1 MKVGFR
7 NNTAGVLSREL
18 AAPPD
23 GAVLHMS
30 AAQGGY
36 FVPPDGR
43 DYVVATL
50 GDPQTPAAFEIVH
63 LSAPEFLSGSDE
75 YAFQVERS
83 QEATAR
89 FAPWPAGTPIQ
100 ALLTAGALHAIQD
113 GVAAGGGDSGGGGG
127 GFTGDSLGSLRAGTA
142 ATDSNLRLGTISP
155 HIALVPTFK
164 SLNDARE
171 FEPGMLV
178 GNGTVFKVGSIFYK
192 ALTQGFLG
200 QSPPDSSPQMSG
212 NVNCVQLRLGAQYKL
227 QDGSVTIGTDISP
240 AGPGSV
246 VIGSSV
252 TTSEVANGVVAIG
265 RDLSCAGAASVAIG
279 KETRGDGD
287 YAIALGGYAE
297 ALADGAIAV
306 GTQVNVPYAWTVCGL
321 PVPRDAWASF
331 GTPIKVWDG
340 TAAPD
345 ATVTLTH
352 TDIGQPRAWQPQSLV
367 REGDVVV
374 PTAGG
379 PYAYAAKL
387 LFVPEISDNTAM
399 TGQTEPIFQN
409 YVATENDA
417 IWWHPFFAGLAQTH
431 VYELYAHQQFYVTE
445 IGFLCTEVGAI
456 TAGAKL
462 SFGTVDNPTAVLND
476 VALPGPYGPNRM
488 LRLPIPEPV
497 GLTGAL
503 AITLTQL
510 AAGGHC
516 QGRFYLRGTVVRTR
530 G

>member
-1 MKVGFR
+1 MVQKIGFR
-7 NNTAGVLSREL
+7 NNTAGVLSQEL

-23 GAVLHMS
+23 GSVLHMS
-30 AAQGGY
+30 AAQGGH
-36 FVPPDGR
+36 FLPPEGR

-63 LSAPEFLSGSDE
+63 LSAPQYLGGSDE
-75 YAFQVERS
+75 YAFQVERN

-89 FAPWPAGTPIQ
+89 VAPWPAGTPIQ
-100 ALLTAGALHAIQD
+100 ALLTAGGLHALQE
-113 GVAAGGGDSGGGGG
+113 GAGGGGG
-127 GFTGDSLGSLRAGTA
+127 WVDDSLGSLRAGTA
-142 ATDSNLRLGTISP
+142 ATDPSLRLGTDTP
-155 HIALVPTFK
+155 HIAWVPTFK
-164 SLNDARE
+164 ALNGARE

-178 GNGTVFKVGSIFYK
+178 GNGAVFKVGDHYYK
-192 ALTQGFLG
+192 ALNQGILG

-212 NVNCVQLRLGAQYKL
+212 NVNCVQLRMGPQYKL

-240 AGPGSV
+240 AGAGSV

-252 TTSEVANGVVAIG
+252 STCEVADGVVAIG
-265 RDLSCAGAASVAIG
+265 RDLSCAGMASLAIG
-279 KETRGDGD
+279 EETRGDGD

-297 ALADGAIAV
+297 ALAEGAIAI
-306 GTQVNVPYAWTVCGL
+306 GTKVDVPYAWTICGL

-331 GTPIKVWDG
+331 GTPVKVWDG
-340 TAAPD
+340 TAAPE

-374 PTAGG
+374 PAAGG

-387 LFVPEISDNTAM
+387 LFVPQISDNTAT
-399 TGQTEPIFQN
+399 TGQTEPIFQD
-409 YVATENDA
+409 YVASENNA
-417 IWWHPFFAGLAQTH
+417 IWWHPFFAGLAQKH
-431 VYELYAHQQFYVTE
+431 LFELYEHQLFYVTE
-445 IGFLCTEVGAI
+445 IGFLCTEVGAV
-456 TAGAKL
+456 TTGARL
-462 SFGTVDNPTAVLND
+462 SFGTVDNPAAVLND
-476 VALPGPYGPNRM
+476 VELPGPYGPYRM
-488 LRLPIPEPV
+488 LRLPIAQPV

>member
-1 MKVGFR
+1 MAQKIGFR
-7 NNTAGVLSREL
+7 NNTAGVLSQEL

-23 GAVLHMS
+23 GSVLHMS
-30 AAQGGY
+30 AEQGGH
-36 FVPPDGR
+36 FLPPDGR

-50 GDPQTPAAFEIVH
+50 GDPQTQAAFEIVH
-63 LSAPEFLSGSDE
+63 LSAPQYLGGSDE
-75 YAFQVERS
+75 YAFQVERN

-89 FAPWPAGTPIQ
+89 VAPWPAGTPIQ
-100 ALLTAGALHAIQD
+100 ALLTAGGLHALQE
-113 GVAAGGGDSGGGGG
+113 GAGGGGG
-127 GFTGDSLGSLRAGTA
+127 WVGDSLGSLRAGTA
-142 ATDSNLRLGTISP
+142 ATDPSLRLGMDSP
-155 HIALVPTFK
+155 HLAWVPTFK
-164 SLNDARE
+164 ALNGARE

-178 GNGTVFKVGSIFYK
+178 GNGAVFKVGDHYYK
-192 ALTQGFLG
+192 ALNQGILG

-212 NVNCVQLRLGAQYKL
+212 NVNCVQLRMGPQYKL

-240 AGPGSV
+240 AGAGSV

-252 TTSEVANGVVAIG
+252 STCEVADGVVAIG
-265 RDLSCAGAASVAIG
+265 RDLSCAGMASLAIG
-279 KETRGDGD
+279 EETRGDGD

-297 ALADGAIAV
+297 ALAEGAIAI
-306 GTQVNVPYAWTVCGL
+306 GTKVDVPYAWTICGL

-331 GTPIKVWDG
+331 GTPVKVWDG
-340 TAAPD
+340 TAAPE

-374 PTAGG
+374 PAAGG

-387 LFVPEISDNTAM
+387 LFVPQISDNTAT
-399 TGQTEPIFQN
+399 TGQTEPIFQD
-409 YVATENDA
+409 YVASENNA
-417 IWWHPFFAGLAQTH
+417 IWWHPFFAGLAQKH
-431 VYELYAHQQFYVTE
+431 LFELYEHQLFYVTE
-445 IGFLCTEVGAI
+445 IGFLCTEVGAV

-462 SFGTVDNPTAVLND
+462 SFGTVDNPAAVLND
-476 VALPGPYGPNRM
+476 VELPGPYGPYRM
-488 LRLPIPEPV
+488 LRLPIPQPV

>member
-1 MKVGFR
+1 MAKKIGFR
-7 NNTAGVLSREL
+7 NNTAGVLSQEL

-23 GAVLHMS
+23 GSVLHMS
-30 AAQGGY
+30 AAQGGH
-36 FVPPDGR
+36 FLPPEGR

-63 LSAPEFLSGSDE
+63 LSAPQYLGGSDE
-75 YAFQVERS
+75 YAFQVERN

-89 FAPWPAGTPIQ
+89 VAPWPAGTPIQ
-100 ALLTAGALHAIQD
+100 ALLTAGGLHALQE
-113 GVAAGGGDSGGGGG
+113 GAGGGGG
-127 GFTGDSLGSLRAGTA
+127 WVGDSLGSLRAGTA
-142 ATDSNLRLGTISP
+142 ATDPSLRLGMDSP
-155 HIALVPTFK
+155 HLAWVPTFK
-164 SLNDARE
+164 ALNGARE

-178 GNGTVFKVGSIFYK
+178 GNGTVFKVGDHYYK
-192 ALTQGFLG
+192 ALNQGILG
-200 QSPPDSSPQMSG
+200 PSPPDSSPQMSG
-212 NVNCVQLRLGAQYKL
+212 NVNCVQLRMGPQYKL

-240 AGPGSV
+240 AGAGSV

-252 TTSEVANGVVAIG
+252 STCEVADGVVAIG
-265 RDLSCAGAASVAIG
+265 RDLSCAGMASLAIG
-279 KETRGDGD
+279 EETRGDGD

-297 ALADGAIAV
+297 ALAEGAIAI
-306 GTQVNVPYAWTVCGL
+306 GTKVDVPYAWTICGL

-331 GTPIKVWDG
+331 GTPVKVWDG
-340 TAAPD
+340 TAAPE

-374 PTAGG
+374 PAAGG

-387 LFVPEISDNTAM
+387 LFVPQISDNTAT
-399 TGQTEPIFQN
+399 TGQTEPIFQD
-409 YVATENDA
+409 YVASENNA
-417 IWWHPFFAGLAQTH
+417 IWWHPFFAGLAQKH
-431 VYELYAHQQFYVTE
+431 LFELYEHQLFYVTE
-445 IGFLCTEVGAI
+445 IGFLCTEVGAV
-456 TAGAKL
+456 TTGARL
-462 SFGTVDNPTAVLND
+462 SFGTVDNPAAVLND
-476 VALPGPYGPNRM
+476 VELPGPYGPYRM
-488 LRLPIPEPV
+488 LRLPIAQPV

>member
-7 NNTAGVLSREL
+7 NNTAGVLSQEL
-18 AAPPD
+18 AVPPD
-23 GAVLHMS
+23 GSVLHMS
-30 AAQGGY
+30 AEQGGQ
-36 FVPPDGR
+36 FLPPDGR

-50 GDPQTPAAFEIVH
+50 GDPQTQAAFEIVH
-63 LSAPEFLSGSDE
+63 LSAPQYLDGSDE
-75 YAFQVERS
+75 YAFQVERG

-113 GVAAGGGDSGGGGG
+113 GIAAGGGDSGGGSG

-142 ATDSNLRLGTISP
+142 ATATDLRLGTDSP
-155 HIALVPTFK
+155 HIALVPTFRA
-164 SLNDARE
+164 LNSAWE

-178 GNGTVFKVGSIFYK
+178 GAGMVFKVGDHYYK
-192 ALTQGFLG
+192 ALNQGNLG

-212 NVNCVQLRLGAQYKL
+212 NVNCVQLRMGPQYKL

-240 AGPGSV
+240 AGAGSV
-246 VIGSSV
+246 VIGKSV
-252 TTSEVANGVVAIG
+252 STSEVADGVVAIG
-265 RDLSCAGAASVAIG
+265 RNLSCAGAAGVAIG
-279 KETRGDGD
+279 EESRGDGD
-287 YAIALGGYAE
+287 YAVALGGYAE
-297 ALADGAIAV
+297 ALAEGSIAV
-306 GTQVNVPYAWTVCGL
+306 GIQVNVPYAWTICGL
-321 PVPRDAWASF
+321 PVPRDVWARV
-331 GTPIKVWDG
+331 GETVKVWDG
-340 TAAPD
+340 TAAPE

-352 TDIGQPRAWQPQSLV
+352 TDIGQPRAWQPQMLV

-379 PYAYAAKL
+379 PYAYAAQL
-387 LFVPEISDNTAM
+387 LFNPGILDNTAT
-399 TGQTEPIFQN
+399 TGQTEPNFQN
-409 YVATENDA
+409 YTASENNA
-417 IWWHPFFAGLAQTH
+417 LWWQPFPAGLAQTH
-431 VYELYAHQQFYVTE
+431 VYELYDHQQFYVTE

-462 SFGTVDNPTAVLND
+462 SFGPVDDPTAVLND
-476 VALPGPYGPNRM
+476 VDLPGPYGPNRM
-488 LRLPIPEPV
+488 LRLPIPQPV

-503 AITLTQL
+503 VITLTQL